1 MKNYKLNVEMTKKIA
16 LITGITGQDGTYLTK
31 LLLSKGYEVHGMQR
45 RTSRL
50 NNVRMDTIHRDAM
63 VANTQ
68 LFTHFGDLSDAG
80 MLIKL
85 VQQIQPDEVYHL
97 AAMSH
102 VQVSFDQPEY
112 TADINA
118 TGTLRLLEAIKIAGL
133 CQKTKFYQA
142 STSELFGN
150 AARSPQGESTPFHP
164 TSPYAISKL
173 FAYWM
178 TTNYRNSY
186 GLFACNGIL
195 FNHESPLRDESFVT
209 RKITMS
215 VAKIGLGIQ
224 KTLYLGNLNAKR
236 DWGHAEDYVE
246 AMWLMLQKNKPDD
259 YVIATGIS
267 TSVREFVEKSFD
279 IIGIKLQFEGTGT
292 DEKGY
297 CLSSQNSLYPVKKN
311 SLLVAIDSQFYRP
324 TDIDWLIGDT
334 KKAKKDLHWEARTSI
349 DCLVHEMVTSDIQMV
364 LNQTT
369 TMK

>member
-1 MKNYKLNVEMTKKIA
+1 MTKKIA

-31 LLLSKGYEVHGMQR
+31 LLLSKGYEVHGMHR
-45 RTSRL
+45 RTSRI
-50 NNVRMDTIHRDAM
+50 NNVRIDTIYREAI
-63 VANTQ
+63 VAKSN

-85 VQQIQPDEVYHL
+85 MQQIQPDEVYHL

-118 TGTLRLLEAIKIAGL
+118 TGTLRLLEAIKINGL

-150 AARSPQGESTPFHP
+150 ADTSPQGETTPFHP

-173 FAYWM
+173 FAFWM

-209 RKITMS
+209 RKITMA
-215 VAKIGLGIQ
+215 VAKIGLGCQ
-224 KTLYLGNLNAKR
+224 KILYLGNLNAKR

-279 IIGIKLQFEGTGT
+279 IIGVKLQFEGNGT
-292 DEKGY
+292 NEKGY
-297 CLSSQNSLYPVKKN
+297 CLSSQNNLYPVKKN
-311 SLLVAIDSQFYRP
+311 SLLVAIDPQFYRP
-324 TDIDWLIGDT
+324 TDIEWLIGDT
-334 KKAKKDLHWEARTSI
+334 TKAKKDLHWEARTSI
-349 DCLVHEMVTSDIQMV
+349 DCLVHEMVTSDIKSV
-364 LNQTT
+364 LNQTNT
-369 TMK
+369 VK

>member
-1 MKNYKLNVEMTKKIA
+1 MKNYRLNMETTKKTA
-16 LITGITGQDGTYLTK
+16 LITGITGQDGAYLTK
-31 LLLSKGYEVHGMQR
+31 LLLSKGYEVHGIQR

-50 NNVRMDTIHRDAM
+50 NDVRMDTIHRETFN
-63 VANTQ
+63 ANTH
-68 LFTHFGDLSDAG
+68 LFKHFGDLSDAG

-85 VQQIQPDEVYHL
+85 VQKIQPDEVYHL

-150 AARSPQGESTPFHP
+150 AAKSPQGESTPFHP

-173 FAYWM
+173 FAFWM

-209 RKITMS
+209 RKITMA
-215 VAKIGLGIQ
+215 VAKIGLGYQ

-246 AMWLMLQKNKPDD
+246 AMWLMLQKNEPDD

-267 TSVREFVEKSFD
+267 TSVREFVKKSFD
-279 IIGIKLQFEGTGT
+279 IIGIKLQFKGIGAA
-292 DEKGY
+292 EKGY

-311 SLLVAIDSQFYRP
+311 SLLVAIDPKFYRP
-324 TDIDWLIGDT
+324 TDIEWLIGDT
-334 KKAKKDLHWEARTSI
+334 RKAIKELNWKAKTSI
-349 DCLVHEMVTSDIQMV
+349 DHLVKEMVTSDIQIV

-369 TMK
+369 KVK

>member
-1 MKNYKLNVEMTKKIA
+1 M
-16 LITGITGQDGTYLTK
+16 
-31 LLLSKGYEVHGMQR
+31 
-45 RTSRL
+45 
-50 NNVRMDTIHRDAM
+50 
-63 VANTQ
+63 
-68 LFTHFGDLSDAG
+68 
-80 MLIKL
+80 
-85 VQQIQPDEVYHL
+85 
-97 AAMSH
+97 
-102 VQVSFDQPEY
+102 
-112 TADINA
+112 
-118 TGTLRLLEAIKIAGL
+118 RLLEAIKIAGL

-150 AARSPQGESTPFHP
+150 AARLPQGEATPFHP

-178 TTNYRNSY
+178 TINYRNSY

-236 DWGHAEDYVE
+236 DWGHEEDYVE

-311 SLLVAIDSQFYRP
+311 SLLVAIDPQFYRP

-334 KKAKKDLHWEARTSI
+334 TKARKDLHWEARTSI
-349 DCLVHEMVTSDIQMV
+349 DFLVHEMVTSDIQIV
-364 LNQTT
+364 LNKIATV
-369 TMK
+369 K

>member
-1 MKNYKLNVEMTKKIA
+1 MKNYKLNNEMTKKIA
-16 LITGITGQDGTYLTK
+16 LITGITGQDGAYLTK

-50 NNVRMDTIHRDAM
+50 NNVRMDTIQREAA
-63 VANTQ
+63 VGNTH

-150 AARSPQGESTPFHP
+150 ATKSPQGESTPFHP

-186 GLFACNGIL
+186 SLFACNGIL

-209 RKITMS
+209 RKITMA
-215 VAKIGLGIQ
+215 VAKIGLGCQ

-279 IIGIKLQFEGTGT
+279 IIGIKLQFEGIGT

-311 SLLVAIDSQFYRP
+311 SLLVAIDPQFYRP
-324 TDIDWLIGDT
+324 TDIEWLIGDT
-334 KKAKKDLHWEARTSI
+334 TKAKKELHWEARTSV
-349 DCLVHEMVTSDIQMV
+349 DSLVHEMVTSDIQSV
-364 LNQTT
+364 THQIKTV
-369 TMK
+369 K